1 MTAFERI
8 TTPQN
13 RIILLPAEFTW
24 FDEKTLLT
32 HQGAMLVR
40 PEPESDRGRV
50 IGYTKLCTDVLV
62 VDWKTQPS
70 TDLHIVSCLN
80 CLGACPQ

>member
-1 MTAFERI
+1 MGSRLPAEWR
-8 TTPQN
+8 P
-13 RIILLPAEFTW
+13 RIILMPAEFTW

-40 PEPESDRGRV
+40 PEPEGDRGRV

-62 VDWKTQPS
+62 VDWKKPPGDDQ
-70 TDLHIVSCLN
+70 HIVSCLN

>member
-1 MTAFERI
+1 MTAFEKAQWS
-8 TTPQN
+8 P
-13 RIILLPAEFTW
+13 RIILMPAEFTW

-40 PEPESDRGRV
+40 PEGDHGRI

-62 VDWKTQPS
+62 VDWKKPPS
-70 TDLHIVSCLN
+70 DAADIVSCLN